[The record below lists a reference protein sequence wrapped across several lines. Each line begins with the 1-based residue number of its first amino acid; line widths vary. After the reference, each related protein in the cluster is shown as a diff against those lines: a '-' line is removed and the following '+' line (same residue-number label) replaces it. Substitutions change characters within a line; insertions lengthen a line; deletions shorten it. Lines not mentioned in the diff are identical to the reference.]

1 MILQA
6 VKRIANGLFIRNRW
20 KKRTETLD
28 KNARV
33 YYYGIRC
40 EREFERR
47 KDMVQEEKL
56 KALDAA
62 LAQIEKQFGKGSVMK
77 LGDSGANMNIETVPT
92 GSLSLDIAL
101 GLGGVPKGRVVEIYG
116 PESSGKTTVALHM
129 VAEVQKR
136 GGIAG
141 FIDAEHALDPV
152 YARNIGVDIDNLYIS
167 QPDNGEQA
175 LEITETMVRSGA
187 VDIIIVDSVAAL
199 VPKAEIDGDMGD
211 SHVGLQARLMS
222 QALRKLTGIISKSN
236 CTVIFINQLREKVG
250 IMFGNPETTTGGRAL
265 KFYSSIR
272 MDVRRIE
279 SLKQGGEVIGNRTR
293 VKVVKNKIAPPFKE
307 AEFDIMF
314 GKGISR
320 EGDVLDLAANINVIN
335 KSGAWYAYEGSKI
348 GQGRENAKVYL
359 REHPEIMKEV
369 DRKVRE
375 HYGLILS
382 GEAAQPEEKTAG
394 KPVKELKSVTGNRTA
409 QVEVKPEAA
418 PDTEKNDA
426 SDQQN

>member
-1 MILQA
+1 ME
-6 VKRIANGLFIRNRW
+6 
-20 KKRTETLD
+20 KRTETLD
-28 KNARV
+28 KNAKV
-33 YYYGIRC
+33 YYYGIRY

-369 DRKVRE
+369 DHKVRE
-375 HYGLILS
+375 HYGLIPS
-382 GEAAQPEEKTAG
+382 EEAAQSEDKTAG
-394 KPVKELKSVTGNRTA
+394 KPVKELKAVTGNRTA
-409 QVEVKPEAA
+409 QVEVKPEAV